1 MDEEQTKNTGE
12 AEQTAAGD
20 NIEVQETITNRAG
33 KDADGG
39 GEYKRLG
46 FCSNQDVSAGGKGL
60 RSPWRIIQCL
70 TPDYTDYLR
79 IVAKAARIA
88 GS

>member
-1 MDEEQTKNTGE
+1 MDQEQTKNSAAADQPG
-12 AEQTAAGD
+12 AGD
-20 NIEVQETITNRAG
+20 NVEVQETIPNRPG

-39 GEYKRLG
+39 CKYKRLG
-46 FCSNQDVSAGGKGL
+46 FCSNQDVSGG
-60 RSPWRIIQCL
+60 RERFQFAVE
-70 TPDYTDYLR
+70 DYTVFNRGLHDYLT